1 MWYSIVS
8 YLSVSMS
15 VLLVL
20 LVCTHVGVN
29 VRSFCKLGT
38 DGTLV
43 KLLQGNKLR
52 DLAVMKWVQMPVCVY
67 VYVCMYVPPSKQ
79 ALVWPNVLKVTV
91 RSLSFKLYYVLA
103 TLVHL

>member
-1 MWYSIVS
+1 MYQWLAVQYCQLRI
-8 YLSVSMS
+8 SVSVS

-52 DLAVMKWVQMPVCVY
+52 DLAVMK
-67 VYVCMYVPPSKQ
+67 
-79 ALVWPNVLKVTV
+79 
-91 RSLSFKLYYVLA
+91 
-103 TLVHL
+103 